1 MHGVQ
6 RHTIVVIHCEE
17 EGTLS
22 AAERLRELSR
32 AAIIACT
39 SLTEAA
45 TKVVVCRE
53 WASPEV
59 QQHDVPDPG
68 PESVAQYPAAAA
80 SHVLASEAH
89 LGISLCRKLGIS
101 NVSPGPAA
109 ISGQSHS
116 CNM

>member
-17 EGTLS
+17 EGTLL

-32 AAIIACT
+32 ATITTCT
-39 SLTEAA
+39 SLTKAA

-59 QQHDVPDPG
+59 QQHDAPDLG
-68 PESVAQYPAAAA
+68 PKSVVQYPAAAA
-80 SHVLASEAH
+80 SRVLKSGAH

-109 ISGQSHS
+109 VSGQSHS
-116 CNM
+116 CTI